1 MYNAWLHFILIECL
15 IRLDVPHL
23 KIQDFIQ
30 HCKNYIEENK
40 GESQFSLNE
49 IKKEFDSDFPDLQ
62 TIKSNLLKHYSDGQ
76 VEFIHLTT
84 GLIILFR
91 QKISKQMWKD
101 WHNNQEK
108 NPELERIR
116 IVKMAANIILEDIRK
131 TIYDKNNY
139 VLPQFN
145 EKNIFENIPT
155 LLVDF
160 LDIVIKTHKDKSKKK
175 KKMNSNGR
183 KE

>member
-1 MYNAWLHFILIECL
+1 
-15 IRLDVPHL
+15 
-23 KIQDFIQ
+23 
-30 HCKNYIEENK
+30 
-40 GESQFSLNE
+40 
-49 IKKEFDSDFPDLQ
+49 
-62 TIKSNLLKHYSDGQ
+62 
-76 VEFIHLTT
+76 
-84 GLIILFR
+84 
-91 QKISKQMWKD
+91 MWKD
-101 WHNNQEK
+101 CYNNQEK

-116 IVKMAANIILEDIRK
+116 IIKMAANIILEDIRK